1 MPEIRVWAPNA
12 DSVKL
17 DSNGRLLSMNKNQSA
32 CTAGGWWSAD
42 APFISHGTDYAFR
55 VDGRG
60 PFPDPRS
67 PWQPDGVHGPS
78 RWVDH
83 ARFAW
88 TDSGW
93 QQPPLGSAVIYELH
107 IGTFTP
113 EGTFDSTID
122 RLDYLVELGVT
133 HVELM
138 PVAEFSGD
146 RGWGYDGVELYAPH
160 HVYGGPEGLKR
171 LVDACH
177 RRGLAV
183 LLDVVYN
190 HLGPCGNYLDRF
202 GPYFTDRYK
211 TPWGDAV
218 NLDGPYSDEVRRFF
232 IDNALMWLRYYHVD
246 GLRIDAVH
254 AIVDTSAIHFLEQLA
269 FEVEGLEAELSRHLI
284 LIAESDLNDP
294 RLIRSPESG
303 GYGIDA
309 QWNEDFHHALHA
321 ILTGERDGYYRDFAK
336 LADLADVLTRGFVY
350 DGRYSVYRRR
360 RHGRPA
366 SGLSG
371 HRFVGCLQNHDQ
383 VGNRAAGERTSHL
396 FSPGQ
401 LKIGSALVMTSP
413 FVPMLFQGEE
423 WGASTPF
430 LYFTDHH
437 ETELAE
443 AVRRGR
449 REEFAAFGWDP
460 DKIPDPQA
468 EETFLRSK
476 LDWDELRRDPH
487 AEILD
492 WHRSLIELRR
502 RMPVL
507 TDGRME
513 RTSVRFDESERWL
526 AMTRGAVSVIC
537 NFADSSRRIPYPGI
551 TGKDII
557 LSSGDGIIAE
567 ENAIL
572 LPAYAVAILNS
583 GETCHDS
590 TYP

>member
-1 MPEIRVWAPNA
+1 MAEIRVWAPNA
-12 DSVKL
+12 DSVQL
-17 DSNGRLLSMNKNQSA
+17 ESNGRFLSMKKNESA
-32 CTAGGWWSAD
+32 CTAGGWWSVD
-42 APFISHGTDYAFR
+42 APFINHGTDYAFR

-107 IGTFTP
+107 IGAFTP
-113 EGTFDSTID
+113 QGTFDSTID

-138 PVAEFSGD
+138 PVAEFSGG
-146 RGWGYDGVELYAPH
+146 RGWGYDGVALYAPH
-160 HVYGGPEGLKR
+160 HVYGGPGGFKR

-177 RRGLAV
+177 QKGVAV

-232 IDNALMWLRYYHVD
+232 IDNALMWLRDYHVD

-269 FEVEGLEAELSRHLI
+269 CEVDGLEAELGRHLI

-294 RLIRSPESG
+294 RLIRSPELG

-321 ILTGERDGYYRDFAK
+321 VLTGERDGYYRDFVK

-366 SGLSG
+366 LGLSG

-396 FSPGQ
+396 LSPGQ

-449 REEFAAFGWDP
+449 RDEFAAFGWDP

-487 AEILD
+487 AGILD
-492 WHRSLIELRR
+492 WHRSLIKLRR
-502 RMPVL
+502 RMPAL

-526 AMTRGAVSVIC
+526 AMMRGTVSVLC
-537 NFADSSRRIPYPGI
+537 NFADSPRRIPYPGI

-557 LSSGDGIIAE
+557 LPSREGIIAE

-572 LPAYAVAILNS
+572 LPARSVSILYN
-583 GETCHDS
+583 GETYHNS